1 MTNKRNNDW
10 ADIAVGGIFGI
21 MCWAIVQLIITVIA
35 GIVIAIRNVIIW
47 LVQKWQSH
55 YRKKHGLEPI
65 DYVKNVKNKETMNR

>member
-10 ADIAVGGIFGI
+10 TDIAAGGIFGI

-47 LVQKWQSH
+47 LVQKWQAH
-55 YRKKHGLEPI
+55 YRKKHSLEPI